1 MTGIHKFFFVVPSA
15 TILAIILSNIIKECA
30 DNNDDTTV
38 ALKDNMM
45 TFSQNSRKLTLRNTA
60 LIHRPEG
67 FATGCLIAIIVVV
80 LIIVGGGIYVAKNF
94 KSWAAAGITAAM
106 SMMIEESDLPDVEKS
121 EIVEI
126 LNQVKEEYLA
136 GDISLEELGQ
146 ILEAM
151 VDCPAIAMGII
162 VQFEVSYVE
171 SSILSDGEKNDAK
184 LALNRFAQGLTSGE
198 IGWEEIEAIVAPISE
213 TTAEGDITL
222 KEPARVTVDEI
233 REVLAAVK
241 LAADRAG
248 IPEQLLEI
256 DISESFKESIE
267 QALTRP
273 LA

>member
-1 MTGIHKFFFVVPSA
+1 
-15 TILAIILSNIIKECA
+15 
-30 DNNDDTTV
+30 
-38 ALKDNMM
+38 M
-45 TFSQNSRKLTLRNTA
+45 TFSQNSRKETLRNTA

-106 SMMIEESDLPDVEKS
+106 SMMIDQSDLPDMEKT

-126 LNQVKEEYLA
+126 LNQVKEKYLA

-151 VDCPAIAMGII
+151 ADCPAIAMGVV
-162 VQFEVSYVE
+162 VQFEGSYVE
-171 SSILSDGEKNDAK
+171 SSNLSDGEKNDAR
-184 LALNRFAQGLTSGE
+184 LSLNRFAQGLTNGA
-198 IGWEEIEAIVAPISE
+198 IGWEEIEGIVAPISE
-213 TTAEGDITL
+213 TNAEGDMTL
-222 KEPARVTVDEI
+222 KDPARVTDDEI
-233 REVLAAVK
+233 REVLVAVK

-256 DISESFKESIE
+256 DISESFRNSIE
-267 QALTRP
+267 QALARP